1 MKAKRPE
8 SDDLT
13 QARFSKALQDLWP
26 VASGSLSLRKSPC
39 VRDQCQACLANEGHR
54 SYVLYGKVGNKR
66 FSLYVPERLVP
77 QVRTAIR
84 NGKRLQELI
93 SEAGVLYVKGL
104 KEQSTEG
111 SK

>member
-8 SDDLT
+8 TDSLM
-13 QARFSKALQDLWP
+13 QVRFSKALQDLWP
-26 VASGSLSLRKSPC
+26 VAAGSLSLRKSPC

-54 SYVLYGKVGNKR
+54 SHVLYGKTGNKR

-104 KEQSTEG
+104 KEQSKEE
-111 SK
+111 SQ